1 MSRKIKTYKEFW
13 PFYLREHANP
23 RNRALHYLA
32 TIALFV
38 LCGLSYVQADARLL
52 ILIPFVSY
60 GLAWIGHFGIEH
72 NTPATFK
79 YPGWSLISDFR
90 MFFVWLTGGMKKALE
105 EAGAVVTDK
114 K

>member
-1 MSRKIKTYKEFW
+1 MSNKIETYKEFW

-32 TIALFV
+32 TVSFFV
-38 LCGLSYVQADARLL
+38 LAGLSYSRGDPRLL
-52 ILIPFVSY
+52 ILIPIVSY
-60 GLAWIGHFGIEH
+60 GFAWIGHYTIEH

-79 YPGWSLISDFR
+79 YPFWSLISDFR
-90 MFFVWLTGGMKKALE
+90 MFFVWATGGISKALK
-105 EAGAVVTDK
+105 EAGAVK